1 MSVALGI
8 DFGTTKTA
16 LAVVDTQTTQL
27 LYADGRNHEAAIA
40 PGIQDGQ
47 KHLAAMRQLL
57 DQIPADLAVRIG
69 AVGVTGQM
77 HGVILWS
84 RTRVSPL
91 YTWQYQNPMLT
102 KLRKIAP
109 ELCHGYGM
117 ATLAEL
123 AAANELDQYEFAG
136 TIHDYAVWHLCG
148 QPDTA
153 VMDDTDA
160 ASWGLFDLK
169 QRTFDADMVQRL
181 GIPSALLPKVL
192 TPGSLAGHLS
202 YPCALT
208 GKIPVTVAAG
218 DNQCSVLATA
228 QGAVEHEIY
237 LTIGT
242 GAQLSFVTDRLTDQ
256 VSLRP
261 YFGGKYL
268 AVAAPLCGGAAWAL
282 LQCNAKEL
290 LTACNLPLPSD
301 AVLYDILDD
310 LAVTAMDDDDLPL
323 VKPNFCGER
332 NQPRLRGAVEE
343 LSLQNCTPGKIA
355 AAWAL
360 GIVRNLYEM
369 MPSSLLQHRKHL
381 LVSGNAVRK
390 TRALQTACQKIF
402 GVEPVITETREEAAC
417 GAALS
422 TLWTI

>member
-1 MSVALGI
+1 MSLALGI

-16 LAVVDTQTTQL
+16 VAVMDTETKKL
-27 LYADGRNHEAAIA
+27 LHADGCNHDAAIA

-47 KHLAAMRQLL
+47 KHLTAMQQLL
-57 DQIPADLAVRIG
+57 AALPMDLAAQIG

-84 RTRVSPL
+84 RAKTSNL
-91 YTWQYQNPMLT
+91 YTWQYQNP
-102 KLRKIAP
+102 KLADIQAVAP

-117 ATLAEL
+117 TTLAEF
-123 AAANELDQYEFAG
+123 AMAKKLDGYEFAG

-148 QPDTA
+148 QPEQA
-153 VMDDTDA
+153 VTDDTDA

-169 QRTFDADMVQRL
+169 NRVFMFDKVKKL
-181 GIPSALLPKVL
+181 GIPVRLLPKVL
-192 TPGSLAGHLS
+192 PAGSLAGHLN
-202 YPCALT
+202 YPCALPR
-208 GKIPVTVAAG
+208 GIPVTVAAG

-228 QGAVEHEIY
+228 QGAVEHEMY

-242 GAQLSFVTDRLTDQ
+242 GAQLSLVTDDFTDQ

-282 LQCNAKEL
+282 LQNNVKEL
-290 LTACNLPLPSD
+290 LAACRLPLPSD
-301 AVLYDILDD
+301 AALYDILDD
-310 LAVTAMDDDDLPL
+310 LAVQAMDDADLPL

-332 NQPRLRGAVEE
+332 NQPDLRGAVEN
-343 LSLQNCTPGKIA
+343 LTLQNCTPGKIA

-360 GIVRNLYEM
+360 GIVRNMYQM
-369 MPSSLLQHRKHL
+369 MPQPLLQGRKHL

-390 TRALQTACQKIF
+390 TRALQAACQKIF
-402 GVEPVITETREEAAC
+402 GVKPVITETREEAAC
-417 GAALS
+417 GAAMS
-422 TLWTI
+422 TLWSK

>member
-1 MSVALGI
+1 MSLALGI

-16 LAVVDTQTTQL
+16 VAVVDTQTKKL
-27 LYADGRNHEAAIA
+27 LHADGCNHGAAIA

-47 KHLAAMRQLL
+47 KHLAAMRRLL
-57 DQIPADLAVRIG
+57 DNIPADLGAQIG

-84 RTRVSPL
+84 STQASNL
-91 YTWQYQNPMLT
+91 YTWQYQNP
-102 KLRKIAP
+102 KLAEIQTIAP
-109 ELCHGYGM
+109 DLCHGYGM
-117 ATLAEL
+117 TTLAEL
-123 AAANELDQYEFAG
+123 AAAEQLDGYEFAG
-136 TIHDYAVWHLCG
+136 TIHDYAVWQLCG
-148 QPDTA
+148 RPEQA

-169 QRTFDADMVQRL
+169 KRAFGLDKVITL
-181 GIPSALLPKVL
+181 GIPVRLLPKVL
-192 TPGSLAGHLS
+192 PAGSLAGYFD

-208 GKIPVTVAAG
+208 GGIPVTVAAG

-228 QGAVEHEIY
+228 QGAVPNEIY

-242 GAQLSFVTDRLTDQ
+242 GAQLSLVTDDFTDQ

-282 LQCNAKEL
+282 LQKNVKEL
-290 LTACNLPLPSD
+290 LAACRLPLPSD
-301 AVLYDILDD
+301 AALYDILDD
-310 LAVTAMDDDDLPL
+310 LAVAAMDDADLPL

-332 NQPRLRGAVEE
+332 NQPFLRGAVEN
-343 LSLQNCTPGKIA
+343 LTLQNCTPGKIA

-360 GIVRNLYEM
+360 GIVRNLHQM
-369 MPSSLLQHRKHL
+369 MPPELLAGRKHL

-390 TRALQTACQKIF
+390 TRALQAACQKIF

-417 GAALS
+417 GAAMS
-422 TLWTI
+422 TLWTN